1 VLRVCGVGAVVW
13 EEGPRVCGVG
23 AAVWVGGP
31 RVGGVGAAVWVGG
44 PRLGGVGAG
53 GVARMWEW
61 VQQCGCG
68 WKLFLFFPWLFK
80 GGGCITASL
89 CNVKR
94 SNGVECVTDD
104 I

>member
-1 VLRVCGVGAVVW
+1 VQPDYTLHSMQGGGELEEWVCA
-13 EEGPRVCGVG
+13 
-23 AAVWVGGP
+23 WVP